1 MSPAKSPAN
10 GDLPPDE
17 PQQVQLR
24 LRMVAEQIRARG
36 ISDERILDAF
46 EKVPRHLFVPEG
58 MRDSAYADTPLP
70 IGHGQTISQPY
81 IVALMTDLAQLEPS
95 SRVLDVGTGCGYQA
109 AILGELCAQV
119 YSIEIV
125 EPLATSARRRLESLG
140 YENVVV
146 RYGDGYAGWPE
157 EQPFDAIIAA
167 AAPADVPQN
176 LVDQL
181 AIGGQLI
188 LPVGELRQELLR
200 IEKLPDGS
208 TREYPTAKVS
218 FVPMTRA

>member
-1 MSPAKSPAN
+1 MSSSD
-10 GDLPPDE
+10 DLKNDDLQYV
-17 PQQVQLR
+17 QQR
-24 LRMVAEQIRARG
+24 MRMVADQIRARG
-36 ISDERILDAF
+36 ITDQRILDAF

-58 MRDSAYADTPLP
+58 MRESAYADTPLP
-70 IGHGQTISQPY
+70 IGYGQTISQPY

-109 AILGELCAQV
+109 AILGELCAEV
-119 YSIEIV
+119 YSIEII

-140 YENVVV
+140 YQNVIV
-146 RYGDGYAGWPE
+146 RHGDGYAGWPE
-157 EQPFDAIIAA
+157 EQPFDAIIGA
-167 AAPADVPQN
+167 AAPPDVPQS

-181 AIGGQLI
+181 APGAQLI

-208 TREYPTAKVS
+208 TREYPTAHVS

>member
-1 MSPAKSPAN
+1 MSTSDE
-10 GDLPPDE
+10 DLQYI
-17 PQQVQLR
+17 PQR
-24 LRMVAEQIRARG
+24 LRMVNDQIRARG
-36 ISDERILDAF
+36 ISDPRVLEAF

-58 MRDSAYADTPLP
+58 MRESAYADTPLP

-125 EPLATSARRRLESLG
+125 EPLATAARRRLESLG
-140 YENVVV
+140 YENIIV
-146 RYGDGYAGWPE
+146 RHGDGYAGWPQ

-167 AAPADVPQN
+167 AAPVRVPQA

-181 AIGGQLI
+181 AVGGQLV

-208 TREYPTAKVS
+208 IREYPAAKVS
-218 FVPMTRA
+218 FVPMTHA